1 MNAEPMFEFYIGIDY
16 SGAET
21 ANSGLRGLRIYTA
34 DPNTPPTEVQLSGRR
49 WTRRAVAEWLQTQLS
64 GDGRTLVGIDHAFSF
79 PIQYFERNDA
89 PRDWTAFL
97 KDFRHHWPTDNDHTY
112 VDFVRDGITGNGEA
126 RSGNPRWRRLTEIR
140 TRGAK
145 SVFHFD
151 VPGSVAKSTHA
162 GLPWLLRIREHTGER
177 VHFWPFDGWDIPP
190 GRSVIAEVYPSL
202 WNHSLTLHGFDPHQ
216 RDAYAIAAWMRTTD
230 ATGSLKQFF
239 SPELER
245 AEREIADVEGWILGV
260 S

>member
-64 GDGRTLVGIDHAFSF
+64 GDRRTLVGIDHAFSF

-126 RSGNPRWRRLTEIR
+126 RSGNPRWRQIDRDSDAGSEIR
-140 TRGAK
+140 IPLRRSGVSCK
-145 SVFHFD
+145 V
-151 VPGSVAKSTHA
+151 THA
-162 GLPWLLRIREHTGER
+162 GLPWLLRIREYTGER
-177 VHFWPFDGWDIPP
+177 VHFWPFDGWDIPLAQICNSR
-190 GRSVIAEVYPSL
+190 GISFSL
-202 WNHSLTLHGFDPHQ
+202 ESQPHLHGSDPHQ

>member
-1 MNAEPMFEFYIGIDY
+1 MSSISALTIP
-16 SGAET
+16 
-21 ANSGLRGLRIYTA
+21 GLKRRTRVSEVSASTRRIRTHRLQKSSCLAA
-34 DPNTPPTEVQLSGRR
+34 DGHVVQLPSGCKLNCPEMAER
-49 WTRRAVAEWLQTQLS
+49 WWVSITR
-64 GDGRTLVGIDHAFSF
+64 FPF
-79 PIQYFERNDA
+79 PIHYFERNNA
-89 PRDWTAFL
+89 PRDWIAFL

-145 SVFHFD
+145 SAFHFD